1 VRVRVGVGEGVR
13 VRGGVGEEVCVGALV
28 AVGVTG
34 VIVLVGARVFSGRNV
49 GVWYVGSGGWV

>member
-1 VRVRVGVGEGVR
+1 MRVRVGVGEGVR

-34 VIVLVGARVFSGRNV
+34 VIVLVGAWVFSG
-49 GVWYVGSGGWV
+49 